1 MKNVNTTRI
10 RKGNLTFYIDDD
22 YVSLRDFILTV
33 PRIFGR
39 HEGEL
44 LHEGRNEVRRF
55 SVGELDLV
63 VKRYKRV
70 NLVQRVV
77 YTFFRKSKAER
88 AYKYAHTFRNCG
100 IDTPHEVAY
109 IEQREHGLF
118 VTGYFVSLSCPHPP
132 VFHKLCEQQPF
143 DVRLAEAVTRQ
154 ILEMHKQGIL
164 HGDLNFGN
172 FLYDVKD
179 DGSVHFTVIDINRS
193 RFCKGMPPREKCLKN
208 LCTTTHRRDV
218 YEYIVRYYARLR
230 GWNEEEA
237 LGEALGY
244 LERLEERNRKKDQLK
259 NKLKK

>member
-100 IDTPHEVAY
+100 IDTPHEVAS
-109 IEQREHGLF
+109 
-118 VTGYFVSLSCPHPP
+118 T
-132 VFHKLCEQQPF
+132 
-143 DVRLAEAVTRQ
+143 
-154 ILEMHKQGIL
+154 
-164 HGDLNFGN
+164 
-172 FLYDVKD
+172 
-179 DGSVHFTVIDINRS
+179 
-193 RFCKGMPPREKCLKN
+193 
-208 LCTTTHRRDV
+208 
-218 YEYIVRYYARLR
+218 LR
-230 GWNEEEA
+230 
-237 LGEALGY
+237 
-244 LERLEERNRKKDQLK
+244 
-259 NKLKK
+259 